1 MDSHYA
7 FLSGELAVKRSGR
20 AFLQSWQWRKAKAWP
35 LNPTSNIYF
44 QSVSKSRPPPPPM
57 ATCAALY
64 ESESSLGAAPCLN
77 ECLVWYEFCL
87 AWSGMVRVVWSG
99 LVWSEF
105 CLFVWVWS
113 GMCCCV
119 GAVLGGEGKPHMN
132 SIQFLSNRSERK
144 GFNPRRYPPTPF
156 SILSWQANFCTCK
169 ISFHWFS
176 ILAGKLICVHVR
188 SLFFSL
194 MAGKA
199 GQGKFLSMS
208 NLFSLGFFF

>member
-1 MDSHYA
+1 MWRIQRTHIMLF
-7 FLSGELAVKRSGR
+7 FLE
-20 AFLQSWQWRKAKAWP
+20 SWQWREVVELFCRAGSEEKQKHDRWIQPAIFI
-35 LNPTSNIYF
+35 SN
-44 QSVSKSRPPPPPM
+44 
-57 ATCAALY
+57 
-64 ESESSLGAAPCLN
+64 PCLN
-77 ECLVWYEFCL
+77 LGLLLLPWLPARRCMSLSLVLELLHVWMSVWSGMSFVLPGLVWYEL
-87 AWSGMVRVVWSG
+87 SG

-199 GQGKFLSMS
+199 GQGKFLSM
-208 NLFSLGFFF
+208 